1 MPCGHAATALPD
13 REARAQIPRP
23 PTNSE
28 FGTEFS
34 EAARSHRITARSQIL
49 GDVPNQ
55 ERSLFLS
62 VGRLNLFPQTRLGGE
77 GGTVTHQ

>member
-34 EAARSHRITARSQIL
+34 EAARVTESQPGHR
-49 GDVPNQ
+49 
-55 ERSLFLS
+55 FLEMCRTES
-62 VGRLNLFPQTRLGGE
+62 VRCYFRWSSEPVSANETRW
-77 GGTVTHQ
+77 